1 MTKTTLLKNAFIVNE
16 NEIFIGSVIV
26 ENQLIKDIIRKDNV
40 EMPDA
45 NTIDLTGKYLL
56 PGIIDDQVHFRE
68 PGLTYKADIATESRA
83 AVAGGVTSY
92 MDMPN
97 NNPPILTKE
106 LLEEKYK
113 NAAGK
118 SLANYSFYMGTSND
132 NLNEVLKINPKEV
145 CGVKVFMG
153 SSTGNMLVNNPDSLE
168 RIFSEV
174 KMLIA
179 THCED
184 DPIIQGNM
192 KKYKEEYGDDIP
204 VAKHGEIRSAE
215 ACYKSSS
222 YAVNLAKK
230 HDTRLHV
237 LHLSTEREMNL
248 FDNDIPLE
256 NKKITAEV
264 CVHHLTFSDK
274 DYAEKGNFIKWN
286 PAIKTEADRQGLL
299 EALKEN
305 KLDVVATDHA
315 PHLREEKEKKYTKA
329 PSGGPLVQHSLQAML
344 EFFHQGEMP
353 VETIVD
359 KMCHAPAVC
368 FQVEK
373 RGFIRKGYY
382 ADLVVVDI
390 NKPQKVMAENI
401 HYKCKWSPFEG
412 STFRSTIEKTF
423 VNGNL
428 VYDDGKFHE
437 GVKGMRLSF
446 KR

>member
-16 NEIFIGSVIV
+16 NEIFIGSVII
-26 ENQLIKDIIRKDNV
+26 ENQLIKDIIKDIAPEISGAAV
-40 EMPDA
+40 
-45 NTIDLTGKYLL
+45 IDLTGKYLF

-68 PGLTYKADIATESRA
+68 PGLTYKADIGTESRA

-97 NNPPILTKE
+97 NNPPILTKA
-106 LLEEKYK
+106 LLEEKYE
-113 NAAGK
+113 NAAKK
-118 SLANYSFYMGTSND
+118 SLANYSFYMGTSID
-132 NLNEVLKINPKEV
+132 NLEEVKKINPAEV

-153 SSTGNMLVNNPDSLE
+153 SSTGNMLVNDPESLE

-192 KKYKEEYGDDIP
+192 KRYKAEYGDDIP

-222 YAVNLAKK
+222 YAVNLARK
-230 HDTRLHV
+230 HGTRLHV
-237 LHLSTEREMNL
+237 LHLSTAKEMTL
-248 FDNDIPLE
+248 FNNDIPLKD
-256 NKKITAEV
+256 KKITAEV
-264 CVHHLTFSDK
+264 CVHHLTFSDR

-286 PAIKTEADRQGLL
+286 PAIKTETDRLGLM

-315 PHLREEKEKKYTKA
+315 PHLKEEKERKYTKA

-359 KMCHAPAVC
+359 KMCHAPAIC

-382 ADLVVVDI
+382 ADLVVVDL
-390 NKPQKVMAENI
+390 NRPQKVMAENI

-412 STFRSTIEKTF
+412 SIFRSTIEKTF

-428 VYDDGKFHE
+428 VFDSGKFHE
-437 GVKGMRLSF
+437 EVKGMRLSF
-446 KR
+446 QR

>member
-16 NEIFIGSVIV
+16 NEIFIGSVII
-26 ENQLIKDIIRKDNV
+26 ENQLIKDIIKDIAPEISGAAV
-40 EMPDA
+40 
-45 NTIDLTGKYLL
+45 IDLTGKYLF

-68 PGLTYKADIATESRA
+68 PGLTYKADIGTESRA

-97 NNPPILTKE
+97 NNPPILTKA
-106 LLEEKYK
+106 LLEEKYE
-113 NAAGK
+113 NAAKK
-118 SLANYSFYMGTSND
+118 SLANYSFYMGTSID
-132 NLNEVLKINPKEV
+132 NLEEVKKINPAEV

-153 SSTGNMLVNNPDSLE
+153 SSTGNMLVNDPESLE
-168 RIFSEV
+168 KIFSEV

-184 DPIIQGNM
+184 DPIILGNM
-192 KKYKEEYGDDIP
+192 KKYKAEYGDDIP

-222 YAVNLAKK
+222 YAVNLARK
-230 HDTRLHV
+230 HGTRLHV
-237 LHLSTEREMNL
+237 LHLSTAKEMTL
-248 FDNDIPLE
+248 FNNDIPLKD
-256 NKKITAEV
+256 KKITAEV
-264 CVHHLTFSDK
+264 CVHHLTFSDR

-286 PAIKTEADRQGLL
+286 PAIKTETDRLGLM

-315 PHLREEKEKKYTKA
+315 PHLKEEKERKYTKA

-359 KMCHAPAVC
+359 KMCHAPAIC

-382 ADLVVVDI
+382 ADLVVVDL
-390 NKPQKVMAENI
+390 NRPQKVMAENI

-412 STFRSTIEKTF
+412 SIFRSTIEKTF

-428 VYDDGKFHE
+428 VFDSGKFHE
-437 GVKGMRLSF
+437 EVKGMRLSF
-446 KR
+446 QR